1 MDCAP
6 PPPSLGAGGVPK
18 ISRLNLEETREVQL
32 QRVFENKLPSL
43 EQVVRE
49 LIEPLAPELMQVDA
63 STQYTHEQYKL
74 LREEL
79 YPKYIELL
87 EETLEILL
95 AESGSSVDEVYEL
108 AKKADERGQSW
119 PCTEFLAAAED
130 FHSFL
135 ALVQSSIKVITR

>member
-1 MDCAP
+1 M
-6 PPPSLGAGGVPK
+6 
-18 ISRLNLEETREVQL
+18 
-32 QRVFENKLPSL
+32 
-43 EQVVRE
+43 
-49 LIEPLAPELMQVDA
+49 DA
-63 STQYTHEQYKL
+63 STQFSHEQYKL

-95 AESGSSVDEVYEL
+95 AESGSSVDEVFEL
-108 AKKADERGQSW
+108 AKAAGERGQPW

-135 ALVQSSIKVITR
+135 LSCRAPSKSPHDEPGYPHLRLDAGAHDFRTHVRAVALRRTGLDYELRDST

>member
-1 MDCAP
+1 M
-6 PPPSLGAGGVPK
+6 
-18 ISRLNLEETREVQL
+18 QL
-32 QRVFENKLPSL
+32 QRVLENKLPSL

-63 STQYTHEQYKL
+63 STQFSNEQYKL

-95 AESGSSVDEVYEL
+95 AESGSSVDEVFEL
-108 AKKADERGQSW
+108 AKAAGERGQPW

-135 ALVQSSIKVITR
+135 ALVQSSIKVTTR